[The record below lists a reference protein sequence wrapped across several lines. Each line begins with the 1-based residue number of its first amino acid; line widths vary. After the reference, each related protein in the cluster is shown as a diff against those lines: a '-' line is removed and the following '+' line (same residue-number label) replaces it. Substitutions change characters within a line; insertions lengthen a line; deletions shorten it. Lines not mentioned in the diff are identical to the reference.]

1 MRTGP
6 NLYEDQFSQF
16 IRREAED
23 GEGVCVCVRLR
34 ERERGG
40 RVKPYTCDL
49 AAQTVFALTFTICFN
64 DGLSCCYLI
73 IESLSD
79 QITM

>member
-23 GEGVCVCVRLR
+23 GEGVCVRVCVCQI
-34 ERERGG
+34 ERERG
-40 RVKPYTCDL
+40 
-49 AAQTVFALTFTICFN
+49 
-64 DGLSCCYLI
+64 
-73 IESLSD
+73 ESETLHL
-79 QITM
+79 